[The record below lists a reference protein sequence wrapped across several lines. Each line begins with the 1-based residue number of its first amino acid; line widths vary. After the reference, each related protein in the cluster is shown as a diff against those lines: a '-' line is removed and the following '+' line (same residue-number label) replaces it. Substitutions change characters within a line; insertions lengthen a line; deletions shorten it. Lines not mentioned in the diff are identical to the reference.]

1 MPSTEQSKTEKHY
14 RLEDSL
20 VIATHNHGKL
30 REIRELIGRRI
41 PDIQAAGDL
50 GLDDPEE
57 TGTTF
62 EENAALKALAAAKAT
77 GLPALA
83 DDSGLAVEA
92 LGGDPGIYS
101 ARWAE
106 NENGSRDFDYG
117 MRLIW
122 EKLKDQANHRA
133 KFVSVLALAFPDGQ
147 VFYTEGTVEGEIV
160 WPPRGKNGFGY
171 DPIFQADG
179 ETRTFGEMEADEKHA
194 LSHRAKALKEFAA
207 KWCNS

>member
-1 MPSTEQSKTEKHY
+1 MDTIRHGISSEDY

-30 REIRELIGRRI
+30 REIRDLIGARI

-83 DDSGLAVEA
+83 DDSGLEVQA

-122 EKLKDQANHRA
+122 EKLKDEQNHRA
-133 KFVSVLALAFPDGQ
+133 RFISVLALAFPDGQ

-171 DPIFQADG
+171 DPIFQPDG
-179 ETRTFGEMEADEKHA
+179 EARTFGEMDADEKHS
-194 LSHRAKALKEFAA
+194 LSHRAKALREFAA
-207 KWCNS
+207 RWCHS

>member
-1 MPSTEQSKTEKHY
+1 MDTIRHGTSSEDY

-30 REIRELIGRRI
+30 REIRDLIGTRI

-83 DDSGLAVEA
+83 DDSGLEVQA
-92 LGGDPGIYS
+92 LGGAPGIYS

-122 EKLKDQANHRA
+122 EKLKDEQNHRA
-133 KFVSVLALAFPDGQ
+133 RFISVLALAFPDEQ
-147 VFYTEGTVEGEIV
+147 VFYIEGTVEGEIV

-171 DPIFQADG
+171 DPIFQPDG
-179 ETRTFGEMEADEKHA
+179 ETRTFGEMNAEEKHA
-194 LSHRAKALKEFAA
+194 ISHRAKALREFAA
-207 KWCNS
+207 RWCNS